1 MNDTRIYQKMKN
13 KSLLSTEKHIVK
25 WEKTILRS
33 NDLESS
39 FEKVILNL
47 KIYFKKLILTKKNK
61 KTNRKNSKVTSNYK
75 LKKKYQETSKPFIK
89 INKKNYKCWWYWN
102 WKIQFSPT

>member
-1 MNDTRIYQKMKN
+1 MRKN
-13 KSLLSTEKHIVK
+13 
-25 WEKTILRS
+25 
-33 NDLESS
+33 
-39 FEKVILNL
+39 
-47 KIYFKKLILTKKNK
+47 YFKKQWLREFFRESDFQSKNLLQKADFNKKKKSK